1 MYDEI
6 KLIKDKND
14 EAIAKAKSAK
24 ESQNKTKSN
33 IKDQDDSDETNE
45 RYFRFSIYST
55 IFRAKKL
62 KSGFKFTSDAS
73 SSKEATGSSK
83 AAEEEDVK
91 IEEEKEIPQK

>member
-1 MYDEI
+1 MIVMRLMKGTLD
-6 KLIKDKND
+6 
-14 EAIAKAKSAK
+14 
-24 ESQNKTKSN
+24 
-33 IKDQDDSDETNE
+33 
-45 RYFRFSIYST
+45 FIYST

>member
-45 RYFRFSIYST
+45 RYFRFSIYFT
-55 IFRAKKL
+55 ILEQRN
-62 KSGFKFTSDAS
+62 
-73 SSKEATGSSK
+73 
-83 AAEEEDVK
+83 
-91 IEEEKEIPQK
+91 

>member
-45 RYFRFSIYST
+45 RYF
-55 IFRAKKL
+55 
-62 KSGFKFTSDAS
+62 
-73 SSKEATGSSK
+73 
-83 AAEEEDVK
+83 K
-91 IEEEKEIPQK
+91 IVFIQLFLEQRN

>member
-14 EAIAKAKSAK
+14 EVIAKAKSTK

-45 RYFRFSIYST
+45 RYF
-55 IFRAKKL
+55 
-62 KSGFKFTSDAS
+62 
-73 SSKEATGSSK
+73 
-83 AAEEEDVK
+83 K
-91 IEEEKEIPQK
+91 IVFIQLFLEQRN